1 MSTIDDAVK
10 QWEGLWA
17 QGCRVYKKRRRG
29 GAREALELIL
39 AALLYQRWALAGFAD
54 NVFHFTIR
62 DNPTMTMADLASGM
76 VDPLTTDRHHVEAG
90 MHLAS
95 ASIRL
100 PVALH
105 QVARTFQG
113 KVKFE
118 GLCGGNDW
126 RRKRACRYLDEIRR
140 LDTAPETSR
149 FPSQLWWFC
158 SFATSAATARRVT
171 ARSTGDAS
179 ERPQRAAYT
188 AAESLRPSRCSLGG
202 PSARWPNP

>member
-1 MSTIDDAVK
+1 MERKAAACTRSADA
-10 QWEGLWA
+10 EG
-17 QGCRVYKKRRRG
+17 
-29 GAREALELIL
+29 REKLSSCIL

-118 GLCGGNDW
+118 GLC
-126 RRKRACRYLDEIRR
+126 RRERLASEASLPVPRR
-140 LDTAPETSR
+140 ESDASDTAPETSR

-158 SFATSAATARRVT
+158 
-171 ARSTGDAS
+171 
-179 ERPQRAAYT
+179 
-188 AAESLRPSRCSLGG
+188 
-202 PSARWPNP
+202 